1 MWLRLH
7 LHLHLHLWLHLRLHL
22 WWHSTIRVGLLLH
35 LGPPAKLLHRLLL
48 TELLRWHLLAKL
60 LLLWHLLATDELLRL
75 AKLLLR
81 NHAPKLLRWHAAG
94 ALLLSKHRCRRPLLW
109 ICADRRAVR
118 RAAAERLGP
127 VSTSY
132 ASAGCLHVV
141 RHYRRGSYQHR

>member
-1 MWLRLH
+1 MRTKTLLH
-7 LHLHLHLWLHLRLHL
+7 LLLR
-22 WWHSTIRVGLLLH
+22 LLLH
-35 LGPPAKLLHRLLL
+35 L
-48 TELLRWHLLAKL
+48 L
-60 LLLWHLLATDELLRL
+60 LLLRRRHLLATELLRL